1 MIFSQIFLL
10 WQVKQCTIITYK
22 HGKYELPHKLPNDLA
37 KTLEKQTLFVKY
49 YQIWHREKLEL
60 VSNILW
66 VIVVVSFSKF
76 VFFNFFEK
84 SEKWSNFSC

>member
-22 HGKYELPHKLPNDLA
+22 HGTYELPHELPNNLA

-49 YQIWHREKLEL
+49 YHI
-60 VSNILW
+60 
-66 VIVVVSFSKF
+66 
-76 VFFNFFEK
+76 
-84 SEKWSNFSC
+84 